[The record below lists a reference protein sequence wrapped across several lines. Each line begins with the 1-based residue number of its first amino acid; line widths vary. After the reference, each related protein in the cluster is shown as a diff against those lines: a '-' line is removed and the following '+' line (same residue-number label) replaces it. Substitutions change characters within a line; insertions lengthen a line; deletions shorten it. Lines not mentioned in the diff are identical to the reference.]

1 MSRVRSCVSLGWSD
15 MPFRE
20 VVRFTMALYLQ
31 GLVYLIPP
39 SCLHAGLEST
49 FAAERG
55 ICVQ

>member
-20 VVRFTMALYLQ
+20 VVRLKMASYLQ
-31 GLVYLIPP
+31 RLVNLILP

-49 FAAERG
+49 YAAERG